1 MVALTIDTTGLV
13 DLTQAD
19 ASDVLVPMNQL
30 IGYVNDILNGVQAFD
45 RQSFG
50 AAESLTIASGA
61 ITPTKSNVLV
71 DTEGAA
77 STDDLATINNGSVG
91 RQMFISITNA
101 ARQVRIVQSGN
112 IRLPNSGTTVT
123 LNTTSQVVWLKHD
136 GTNWVGLLVP
146 TGILLSHGANAN
158 LTIASGAIT
167 VSQTRNNITN
177 EASAATDDLDTIN
190 GGNVGDVITL
200 LNANASQ
207 STTIRH
213 NTGNVRLVG
222 QRDRVLHGTADQIVL
237 MWTGSFW
244 IEYASEIYQPMSHPR
259 VKNSWRIRANAT
271 GFTGI
276 GVTSA
281 NIGAGA
287 FTNANDSVGTFVQQ
301 AVAATTNTQAGQET
315 AAFTQVRPEH
325 DPEFFTRI
333 KLGSDIATS
342 RIFCGLWSARPTNAA
357 NLGAVTGIGFRYDT
371 SVPDAGWVA
380 VISDGTNTNTSAPLN
395 NSVAANGVYDL
406 YFRVSG
412 NTCVFSVNGGPEL
425 SFNTGL
431 STISANNLGAADILT
446 TLANAAKTFA
456 ISDIYC
462 EY

>member
-1 MVALTIDTTGLV
+1 MVALTIDTSGLV

-19 ASDVLVPMNQL
+19 AGDVLVPMNQL

-50 AAESLTIASGA
+50 TAESLTIASGA
-61 ITPTKSNVLV
+61 ITPTKSNVIV

-112 IRLPNSGTTVT
+112 IRLPNSGATVT
-123 LNTTSQVVWLKHD
+123 LTNTNQVVWLKHD

-146 TGILLSHGANAN
+146 TGILLSHGPNGS

-167 VSQTRNNITN
+167 ISQTRNNISN
-177 EASAATDDLDTIN
+177 ESSAAVDDLDTIN

-200 LNANASQ
+200 LNANATQ
-207 STTIRH
+207 ATVIRH
-213 NTGNVRLVG
+213 NTGNIRLVG

-237 MWTGSFW
+237 MWTGVFW
-244 IEYASEIYQPMSHPR
+244 IEYASDIYQPMSHPR
-259 VKNSWRIRANAT
+259 VKNSFRIRGAGGA
-271 GFTGI
+271 FAGI
-276 GVTSA
+276 GCSLTQ
-281 NIGAGA
+281 IGAGA
-287 FTNANDSVGTFVQQ
+287 LSNANGASGSFVQQ
-301 AVAATTNTQAGQET
+301 AVAATLNTQAGEET
-315 AAFTQVRPEH
+315 SVFTLVQPRH
-325 DPEFFTRI
+325 NPEFFTRI
-333 KLGSDIATS
+333 QLGSTITNI
-342 RIFCGLWSARPTNAA
+342 RVFCGLWSARPTNAA
-357 NLGAVTGIGFRYDT
+357 ALGAVTGIGFRYDT

-380 VISDGTNTNTSAPLN
+380 VISDGTTTNTSAPLN
-395 NSVAANGVYDL
+395 NAVAADGVYDL

-431 STISANNLGAADILT
+431 STISSNNLGAADILT
-446 TLANAAKTFA
+446 TTTASAKTFG
-456 ISDIYC
+456 ISDLYC
-462 EY
+462 EF